1 MKAAKNVLKTHKH
14 NGMASQVGQEIEKL
28 SKQYPIV
35 IPPWFGL
42 IIRAFSTIEGI
53 GLQLDSDYAIVDECF
68 PYMAKRLLTDPN
80 PRIRAALRTFVYGG
94 ADQLNVSRVE
104 DMLSGFQN
112 FTLTTKAVSQVQR
125 IFNALLVNRAK
136 TFLCAGE
143 RETSR
148 EWPLLVGSTPW
159 EDWILS
165 QKRWSTSYST
175 HAETTCKSYSWKKLS
190 ERQTPSSRKEQAL

>member
-1 MKAAKNVLKTHKH
+1 MEWRF
-14 NGMASQVGQEIEKL
+14 QVGQEIEKL

-112 FTLTTKAVSQVQR
+112 FTLTTKAASQVER
-125 IFNALLVNRAK
+125 ILNAL
-136 TFLCAGE
+136 C
-143 RETSR
+143 
-148 EWPLLVGSTPW
+148 
-159 EDWILS
+159 LS
-165 QKRWSTSYST
+165 N
-175 HAETTCKSYSWKKLS
+175 
-190 ERQTPSSRKEQAL
+190 